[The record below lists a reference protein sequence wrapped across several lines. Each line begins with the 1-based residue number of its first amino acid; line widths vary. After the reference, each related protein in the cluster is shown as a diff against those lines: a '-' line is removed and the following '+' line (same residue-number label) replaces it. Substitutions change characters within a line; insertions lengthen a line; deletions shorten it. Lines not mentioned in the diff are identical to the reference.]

1 MQPCDLTLKTPRGT
15 IRIHTLYPDMEA
27 ARADGWGLWFQFE
40 NYLVL
45 GRDNRVGA
53 AVKVN

>member
-15 IRIHTLYPDMEA
+15 IRIHTLYPNEEA

-53 AVKVN
+53 AVKVD